1 MTSDAMLIDDL
12 RMDIDNLNK
21 QLREL
26 DSKISKLRCVA
37 YLSIMLCDA
46 IDLGADV
53 RTMKEA
59 IDFLRKNAKEA
70 TDETL

>member
-21 QLREL
+21 QLRRL

>member
-21 QLREL
+21 KLRRL
-26 DSKISKLRCVA
+26 DSNVSKLRCVA

>member
-1 MTSDAMLIDDL
+1 MLNQMEIDDL
-12 RMDIDNLNK
+12 RT
-21 QLREL
+21 EL
-26 DSKISKLRCVA
+26 QMMRTGARVQESKMSKLRCVA

>member
-1 MTSDAMLIDDL
+1 MTSEQMEIDDL

-21 QLREL
+21 QLSRL
-26 DSKISKLRCVA
+26 HSKVSKLRCVA

-46 IDLGADV
+46 IDMGADV
-53 RTMKEA
+53 RTMKDA

-70 TDETL
+70 TDETV